1 MKCAFP
7 GDSGGSSPHGDIQ
20 RKPCLDVMESTAESP
35 SSTKTKKFWKIE
47 MQRSTPARITV
58 S

>member
-1 MKCAFP
+1 MHLPRRQWWLFAT
-7 GDSGGSSPHGDIQ
+7 GDIQ
-20 RKPCLDVMESTAESP
+20 GKSCPGVMESTAESP

-47 MQRSTPARITV
+47 MQRSTPAKITV